1 VAFAAV
7 VVVPRGAP
15 EMRRSFAFVTHPRVT
30 LAPPIVSSRAQFG
43 IVPAHRHFLF
53 FSFLFFSFLF
63 SAVSF
68 FSGSVQMGVKLTAVR
83 RSQIWVPNF

>member
-43 IVPAHRHFLF
+43 IVPAHRHFVF
-53 FSFLFFSFLF
+53 FLFFSFLF

-68 FSGSVQMGVKLTAVR
+68 FSGSVQMAVKLTAVR